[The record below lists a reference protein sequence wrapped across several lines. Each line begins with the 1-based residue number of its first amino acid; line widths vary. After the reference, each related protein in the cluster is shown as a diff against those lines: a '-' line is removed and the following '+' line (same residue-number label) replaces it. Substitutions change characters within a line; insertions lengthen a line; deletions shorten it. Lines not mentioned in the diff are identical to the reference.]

1 MTIKHKNNERPA
13 PHSSRLT
20 AVATLV
26 VASTLLASCAT
37 PGGAAGGDDC
47 NPLIGALVGGA
58 VGALMGGD
66 RHRGRGAAI
75 GAGVGALTCVAYNYS
90 SKQTR
95 TADQV
100 GDEYR
105 RARGDLPPAPVVTGY
120 RTQVARTTAR
130 AGEDVTV
137 TSNIEVVPGRTEP
150 LKELREEF
158 VILDPK
164 GVERSKL
171 EKTPAPAGSRVAPMC
186 RRCSSPFRRVSRP
199 ARTGCSRNSS
209 STAKWRR
216 VRASTSRSRT
226 YLRPADLCWPWPR
239 RHRAEGTRCC
249 SRCASLPAR
258 KKMPGDP

>member
-1 MTIKHKNNERPA
+1 MTMKQNNNDRQA
-13 PHSSRLT
+13 PPLSQLT
-20 AVATLV
+20 AVAMLLA
-26 VASTLLASCAT
+26 ASTLLASCAT
-37 PGGAAGGDDC
+37 SGGAAGGDDC
-47 NPLIGALVGGA
+47 NPLVGALVGGA

-100 GDEYR
+100 GDDYR

-120 RTQVARTTAR
+120 RTQAARATAR

-171 EKTPAPAGSRVAPMC
+171 EKTPAPAGSKGGAYVSTLQFTFPQGVPPGAYRVQSKLFVNGKVAQSSAVDIQVARAP
-186 RRCSSPFRRVSRP
+186 SATGVVLAALEP
-199 ARTGCSRNSS
+199 ARG
-209 STAKWRR
+209 
-216 VRASTSRSRT
+216 
-226 YLRPADLCWPWPR
+226 LR
-239 RHRAEGTRCC
+239 
-249 SRCASLPAR
+249 
-258 KKMPGDP
+258 

>member
-171 EKTPAPAGSRVAPMC
+171 EKTPAPAGSKGGAYVSTLQFTFPQGVPPGPYRVQSKLFVNGKVAQ
-186 RRCSSPFRRVSRP
+186 SSGVDIQVAHVP
-199 ARTGCSRNSS
+199 SS
-209 STAKWRR
+209 SGPVLAL
-216 VRASTSRSRT
+216 AS
-226 YLRPADLCWPWPR
+226 PAPR
-239 RHRAEGTRCC
+239 
-249 SRCASLPAR
+249 
-258 KKMPGDP
+258 

>member
-1 MTIKHKNNERPA
+1 MTMKQKNNGWRK

-20 AVATLV
+20 AIAALLA
-26 VASTLLASCAT
+26 ASTLLASCAT
-37 PGGAAGGDDC
+37 PGGTSGGDDC

-58 VGALMGGD
+58 VGALLGGD

-105 RARGDLPPAPVVTGY
+105 RARGELPPAPVVTGY
-120 RTQVARTTAR
+120 RTEAARTTAR

-171 EKTPAPAGSRVAPMC
+171 EKTPAPAGSKGGAYVSTLQFTFPQGVPPGPYRVQSKLFVNGKVAQ
-186 RRCSSPFRRVSRP
+186 SSAVDIQV
-199 ARTGCSRNSS
+199 ARG
-209 STAKWRR
+209 
-216 VRASTSRSRT
+216 
-226 YLRPADLCWPWPR
+226 PAD
-239 RHRAEGTRCC
+239 AEPAL
-249 SRCASLPAR
+249 ASLQGSLALAQQR
-258 KKMPGDP
+258 

>member
-1 MTIKHKNNERPA
+1 MTMNLKNNDTAATP
-13 PHSSRLT
+13 SSRFA
-20 AVATLV
+20 AVIVLLAG
-26 VASTLLASCAT
+26 STLLASCAT
-37 PGGAAGGDDC
+37 SGGGSGGDDC
-47 NPLIGALVGGA
+47 NPLIGAVVGGA
-58 VGALMGGD
+58 VGALMGGS

-105 RARGDLPPAPVVTGY
+105 RARGELPPAPVVTDY
-120 RTQVARTTAR
+120 RTQSARTSAR
-130 AGEDVTV
+130 AGEEILV

-171 EKTPAPAGSRVAPMC
+171 QKTPAPAGSKGGAYVSTLQFTFPEGVPPGAYQVQSRLFVNGKMAQTAAVNIQVAQARHAP
-186 RRCSSPFRRVSRP
+186 P
-199 ARTGCSRNSS
+199 AVAMDDGPVL
-209 STAKWRR
+209 TA
-216 VRASTSRSRT
+216 
-226 YLRPADLCWPWPR
+226 LR
-239 RHRAEGTRCC
+239 
-249 SRCASLPAR
+249 
-258 KKMPGDP
+258 